1 MAIDKQLEYFN
12 NNKEEILKKYS
23 NQIIVISPDLK
34 ISSFDS
40 PEEGYNYGVKEYGYG
55 NFMLKDCRGKVVSQ
69 MSIISPIYM
78 AL

>member
-12 NNKEEILKKYS
+12 NNKEDILKKYS
-23 NQIIVISPDLK
+23 NQIIVISPDLS
-34 ISSFDS
+34 ITSFES
-40 PEEGYNYGVKEYGYG
+40 LEEGYNYGVKEYGYG
-55 NFMLKDCRGKVVSQ
+55 NFMLKDCRVKIISQ